1 MKAWLKIVAFL
12 AFAGALTA
20 AGTYAWV
27 RYPTFFRYNLKL
39 ATGPV
44 GSDGQKLI
52 AAFNRELAAEHP
64 LVRMVPVA
72 TDTLAA
78 NGKALAAGEVHLAV
92 LRSDDVAAAQGRTL
106 FVLRRMSPPPS
117 SLALS
122 GSLMR

>member
-1 MKAWLKIVAFL
+1 MNSWLKIVAFL

-27 RYPTFFRYNLKL
+27 RYPTFFRYDLKL

-72 TDTLAA
+72 TDTLAPTA
-78 NGKALAAGEVHLAV
+78 RRWRPARST
-92 LRSDDVAAAQGRTL
+92 LRCCEATTRRRRRGGR
-106 FVLRRMSPPPS
+106 S
-117 SLALS
+117 SCFG
-122 GSLMR
+122 GSA